1 MENNHTFKVSYGK
14 NFVCNTIAR
23 TDFEAIDKVYNKNI
37 DQRPEIIRKL
47 FNAKK
52 LK

>member
-1 MENNHTFKVSYGK
+1 MENNHTFKVSYAG

-23 TDFEAIDKVYNKNI
+23 TDFEAIDKVYNQNI
-37 DQRPEIIRKL
+37 DQHPEIVRKY
-47 FNAKK
+47 FIAKK